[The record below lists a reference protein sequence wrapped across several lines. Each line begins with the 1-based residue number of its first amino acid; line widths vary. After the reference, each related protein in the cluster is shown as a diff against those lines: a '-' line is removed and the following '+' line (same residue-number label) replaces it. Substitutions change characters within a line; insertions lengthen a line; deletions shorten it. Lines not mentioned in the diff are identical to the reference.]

1 MVKHTLK
8 ILQRNMSDH
17 FWKWC
22 IKVLK
27 CADVIPIFKK
37 KPRDERENYRPVTI
51 LPSLSKVLKRCL
63 HKQMYWY
70 FSKTFSKFECGFRK
84 NYRTQQC
91 LIVMK
96 EKLQQYFDKDDA
108 RACILND
115 LSITFDCLPHE
126 FITVKRHAYRV
137 DLPSL
142 KILHTYL
149 VYRKH
154 RICLTPI
161 FSSFK

>member
-1 MVKHTLK
+1 
-8 ILQRNMSDH
+8 MSDH

-27 CADVIPIFKK
+27 CADVIPVFKK
-37 KPRDERENYRPVTI
+37 EPRDEKENYRPVTI
-51 LPSLSKVLKRCL
+51 LPSLSKVLKKCL
-63 HKQMYWY
+63 HRQMYWY
-70 FSKTFSKFECGFRK
+70 FSKRFSKFQCGFRK

-91 LIVMK
+91 LTVMT
-96 EKLQQYFDKDDA
+96 EKLRQYFDKGDA

-126 FITVKRHAYRV
+126 FITGTRHAYRV

-142 KILHTYL
+142 KILH
-149 VYRKH
+149 RKH

-161 FSSFK
+161 VSSFK